1 MELKPLFLFAPG
13 YEATEVEN
21 ENLEAR
27 KLPVPTM

>member
-1 MELKPLFLFAPG
+1 MELKHFLLAPG